1 MRAYTISKLADDAG
15 VSPHVVRDYELR
27 GLLCPCRCSPNGYR
41 IYDDQVL
48 RRLQFVLAGKAAG
61 ISLTELAELCQAMD
75 NSDAKAVEQ
84 SLSNITKTLEQ
95 HEQAI
100 GDFRHSLSG
109 CVNSPSRSSATK
121 TR

>member
-61 ISLTELAELCQAMD
+61 ISLTALAELCPAMD